1 VSGAARADAP
11 QPSAPAVADAL
22 TDQARELHLKGAALF
37 DKGQYPQ
44 AEAAFLAAW
53 AIKKHFQIAANLG
66 ACELKLG
73 KSRAAAEHLAY
84 AVRAFVPQDSPER
97 ATAAKLL
104 GEARAKVA
112 TVTLNVDDVGADVL
126 VDGALVGSTPLADP
140 VFVEAGAHTI
150 ELRRDGQVR
159 ASAKV
164 DAKEGSEQTITLSAK
179 KSAPGADGPRMGL
192 VVAGGA
198 VALVLAG
205 GGIGI
210 AVAGSDKGNAALR
223 VHDEIVAAGR
233 SCVAGAANYDARCT
247 SVKSESSAA
256 DAMNGAGIGLA
267 IGGGVVAAATAAYW
281 IFAPRG
287 EAKASAIV
295 VPVFSPGAGGVVV
308 RGSF

>member
-1 VSGAARADAP
+1 MTVPGRARADAP
-11 QPSAPAVADAL
+11 PVAADAL

-37 DKGQYPQ
+37 EKGEYPQ

-104 GEARAKVA
+104 AEARAKIA
-112 TVTLNVDDVGADVL
+112 TVTLSVDTDGADVL
-126 VDGALVGSTPLADP
+126 VDGALVGTTPLAEP
-140 VFVEAGAHTI
+140 LFVEPGSHTI
-150 ELRRDGQVR
+150 DVRRDGEVR

-164 DAKEGSEQTITLSAK
+164 DAKEGSDQTLTLSGK
-179 KSAPGADGPRMGL
+179 KIAAGPDGPRLGL
-192 VVAGGA
+192 VIGGGA
-198 VALVLAG
+198 TALVLAG
-205 GGIGI
+205 AGLGI
-210 AVAGSDKGNAALR
+210 AIAGSDKGNAALR
-223 VHDEIVAAGR
+223 VHDEIAAAGR
-233 SCVAGAANYDARCT
+233 SCVSGAANFDARCGG
-247 SVKSESSAA
+247 VKSESRAA

-267 IGGGVVAAATAAYW
+267 IGGGAVAAVTAAYW
-281 IFAPRG
+281 MFAPRG
-287 EAKASAIV
+287 VAKESAIV
-295 VPVFSPGAGGVVV
+295 VPIVSPSAGGVVL